1 MNPNTQ
7 ISLIDDDP
15 ALLDAL
21 SFQLDAAGFHVTAY
35 TSVAEFLIDY
45 QQCVPDCI
53 ICDYQ
58 MPGFSGMDLLR
69 RFDTLGLSCPFLML
83 SAVGTIELAVE
94 ATKSGSFNFLQ
105 KGQPAEILIA
115 AIQAA
120 LSSRPEVSAE
130 QRAAQAL
137 IDTLTPREKEVFIQ
151 VTDGQSS
158 KLIARKLDASPR
170 TIDAHRANLIR
181 KLGIQSPVQMLE
193 LRLKAG
199 Y

>member
-1 MNPNTQ
+1 MNSNTQ

-35 TSVAEFLIDY
+35 TSVAEFLIGY
-45 QQCVPDCI
+45 QQRTPDCI

-69 RFDTLGLSCPFLML
+69 RFDTLGLNCPFLML
-83 SAVGTIELAVE
+83 TAVGTIELAVE
-94 ATKSGSFNFLQ
+94 ATKLGSFNFLQ
-105 KGQPAEILIA
+105 KGQPAEVLIA

-120 LSSRPEVSAE
+120 LNSKPQISAE
-130 QRAAQAL
+130 QLAAQAL

-151 VTDGQSS
+151 VTDGQPS
-158 KLIARKLDASPR
+158 KLIARDLAASPR

-181 KLGIQSPVQMLE
+181 KLGIQSPAQLLE